1 MTFHQMLGVLTIVFV
16 PVQRATK
23 ANQLRA
29 ARFHE
34 FGAEILDLYDAK
46 KTTHI
51 LVNSRITGSTVARDL
66 GVKVIPDQINVVY
79 NSWPSECIESG
90 KLLGLED
97 YIVPGIPRL
106 KNRFR
111 LSPDE
116 SRPRRNSSGSSRS
129 SSPSVQ
135 EAQIDGVPGETS
147 GKKTSNENLLME
159 ILEGNKRDAGEISPG
174 AKDSSSVML
183 DTSSFLCVNREK
195 SGMGGNPFNK
205 MVLDKFSEQLMY
217 YESVK
222 NNWKA
227 KAYRQAINS
236 LRKSRKPI
244 RTAKDAMKLPG
255 FGKSLADHLEEIV
268 KTGQFRKLDA
278 QENDID
284 ANLLSSLLKIY
295 GVGPMTAAKWI
306 KQGVKGL
313 EDVRKRSDLTEQQ
326 IIGLDHYDDFNR
338 RIPRDEVTEHFNIVK
353 EELSKIDNT
362 MDIYC
367 MGSYRRG
374 MPDCGDI
381 DLIIT
386 KKNVDMMELCQ
397 CLYQLLENLGE
408 RGFIKCTL
416 SGKSGNDTRW
426 LGASSLSDNSP
437 WRRMDILLVP
447 WKILGSSLI
456 YYTGDDIFNRSIRQL
471 AKVKGYRLS
480 NNGLFIEKTAPDG
493 KKNYDTLIESSS
505 EQKIFEILGVP
516 YIKPEERVIGS

>member
-1 MTFHQMLGVLTIVFV
+1 MLFIVFV

-23 ANQLRA
+23 ASQLRT
-29 ARFHE
+29 ARFRE
-34 FGAEILDLYDAK
+34 FGAEILGSYDEK
-46 KTTHI
+46 KTTHL
-51 LVNSRITGSTVARDL
+51 LVRSRMSGSTVAKDL
-66 GVKVIPDQINVVY
+66 GVDVIPDQINVVY

-90 KLLGLED
+90 RLLDLKD
-97 YIVPGIPRL
+97 YKVPGVPRMN
-106 KNRFR
+106 NRFR
-111 LSPDE
+111 LSPSE
-116 SRPRRNSSGSSRS
+116 SRPRRNSSSGSRS
-129 SSPSVQ
+129 PSPSTR
-135 EAQIDGVPGETS
+135 EGESDDLPAMKLSKESTD
-147 GKKTSNENLLME
+147 KDLLME
-159 ILEGNKRDAGEISPG
+159 ILEGNKQVARGESSGQG
-174 AKDSSSVML
+174 AQGSKSL
-183 DTSSFLCVNREK
+183 DPQMVSTNSFLCVNQGK
-195 SGMGGNPFNK
+195 SRMGNDHPNK
-205 MVLDKFSEQLMY
+205 VVLDKFTEQLMY

-222 NNWKA
+222 DNWKA

-244 RTAKDAMKLPG
+244 RTAQEAMKLPG
-255 FGKSLADHLEEIV
+255 FGKSLADHLEEII
-268 KTGQFRKLDA
+268 KTGRFRKLDA
-278 QENDID
+278 HENDID

-306 KQGVKGL
+306 KEGVKGL
-313 EDVRKRSDLTEQQ
+313 EDVRKRPDLTEQQ
-326 IIGLDHYDDFNR
+326 LVGLDHYDDFNT
-338 RIPRDEVTEHFNIVK
+338 RIPRNEVTEHFNIVR
-353 EELSKIDNT
+353 EELSEIDNA

-386 KKNVDMMELCQ
+386 KKNVVMQELCE
-397 CLYQLLENLGE
+397 CLYELLEKLGE

-416 SGKSGNDTRW
+416 SGKNGNDTRW
-426 LGASSLSDNSP
+426 LGASALSDKSP

-505 EQKIFEILGVP
+505 EKKIFEILGVP
-516 YIKPEERVIGS
+516 YIKPEQRVIGSA